1 MQGARGAPSGC
12 HNTRAPEIEVPLNL
26 LCAHAP
32 AQGFTPV
39 VLNTCVG

>member
-1 MQGARGAPSGC
+1 MQGARGTPSG
-12 HNTRAPEIEVPLNL
+12 NTRAPEIEVPLNL